1 MPSAAIA
8 LAASPVLAC
17 IGTGPGAELVV
28 RAAARLAG
36 PSGAPWHA
44 VLVETPRLRRLPE
57 EVRRRALERLELAR
71 RLGASTSVLAAED
84 AALALAAFARAHGC
98 RTVVLGRTR
107 NGLRAWT
114 TSVLRRVAA
123 SAPDVDLVEI
133 ALARQD
139 QVPDLPAPSAPLAP
153 SWRYRLGIGA
163 GLLGAVASWP
173 LLGPGHGM
181 ALLFLAGLLAALGW
195 LVIARTASLREQA
208 RQAGEREARTRALYE
223 FARELSGALLSEQV
237 EEITRRFVQRTFDA
251 ESTILAP
258 GADRLLRYPE
268 RGGPRMPPM
277 SVLDMATAQWAYEN
291 SAPAGAGT
299 ARLGAGKF
307 VCLPLIA
314 PMRTRG
320 VLLAWTSERSWAL
333 VPEQRELLDAFAALA
348 AIALERVHYVEVAQ
362 DAEVRMEGE
371 RLRNSLLSA
380 LSHDLRTPLTSLV
393 GLSEALALSRPALAP
408 PQLELAAALRDEAKR
423 MSTLVA
429 NLLDMARIESGK
441 ITLRLEWQS
450 VEEAIGS
457 ALRAGRWQLA
467 GRAVGARLGPD
478 LPLVRFDAMLVER
491 VLCNLLENAC
501 KYTPA
506 DAHIEIGA
514 RTRDGY
520 LEVSVRDDGPGLP
533 PGREEDLFE
542 KFARG
547 GHESAIPGIGL
558 GLSICRA
565 IVQAHGGAIR
575 AHSDGG
581 AVFTFTLPLGE
592 PPRMPCP
599 ESTTTTDSV

>member
-1 MPSAAIA
+1 MPSEAFSP
-8 LAASPVLAC
+8 AASPVLAC
-17 IGTGPGAELVV
+17 IGTGPGADLVV

-36 PSGAPWHA
+36 LSASPWHA

-57 EVRRRALERLELAR
+57 DARRRVLERLDLAR
-71 RLGASTSVLAAED
+71 ELGASTSVLEAED
-84 AALALAAFARAHGC
+84 PALALAEFARVHGC
-98 RTVVLGRTR
+98 KTVVLGRTR

-123 SAPDVDLVEI
+123 SAPDVDLIEI
-133 ALARQD
+133 ALPRQAQTPD
-139 QVPDLPAPSAPLAP
+139 QPAPQAPFAP
-153 SWRYRLGIGA
+153 SWRYRLAVGV
-163 GLLGAVASWP
+163 GLFGTVAAWP
-173 LLGPGHGM
+173 LLGPASGV
-181 ALLFLAGLLAALGW
+181 ALLLLVSLLAALGW
-195 LVIARTASLREQA
+195 LTIARTGSLREQA
-208 RQAGEREARTRALYE
+208 RMAGEREARTRALYE
-223 FARELSGALLSEQV
+223 FARELQGVLLAEQV
-237 EEITRRFVQRTFDA
+237 EDITRRFVQRTFNA
-251 ESTILAP
+251 ESTILVP
-258 GADRLLRYPE
+258 GPGRLLRYPE
-268 RGGPRMPPM
+268 RAAVRVPPV

-299 ARLGAGKF
+299 ARLGTSKF
-307 VCLPLIA
+307 VYLPLIA

-320 VLLAWTSERSWAL
+320 VLLAWTSERSWVL

-393 GLSEALALSRPALAP
+393 GLSEALALSRPELAP
-408 PQLELAAALRDEAKR
+408 SQLELAAALRDEAKR

-441 ITLRLEWQS
+441 ITLNLEWQS

-457 ALRAGRWQLA
+457 ALRANRWNLA
-467 GRAVGARLGPD
+467 GRAASTRLAPD
-478 LPLVRFDAMLVER
+478 LPLVRFDAMLIER

-506 DAHIEIGA
+506 DARIEIGA
-514 RTRDGY
+514 IARDGK
-520 LEVSVRDDGPGLP
+520 LELSVRDDGPGLP

-547 GHESAIPGIGL
+547 GRESAIP
-558 GLSICRA
+558 
-565 IVQAHGGAIR
+565 
-575 AHSDGG
+575 
-581 AVFTFTLPLGE
+581 
-592 PPRMPCP
+592 
-599 ESTTTTDSV
+599 